1 LSQVLVKELK
11 LIKTDRKIMMFKRR
25 KKSLRDIYP
34 QYQIG
39 RFTYGKPDIHSWGE
53 GATLEIGSFTSIA
66 AGVQIFLGGGSSG

>member
-1 LSQVLVKELK
+1 
-11 LIKTDRKIMMFKRR
+11 MMFKRR